1 MEEEIRRYTEVLEL
15 LIDRSGW
22 SRREVERRLG
32 WGQGLL
38 SQILAGKRVL
48 KVSQILDLLRTLGI
62 DPLVFYHLAHSPE
75 PLSEGLLAG
84 ISQRAGNGTLLGP
97 PALPALPAMTPEE
110 WERRLEEAVR
120 RAMEPRPHP
129 PAPPPEGE
137 EEDGG
142 AG

>member
-15 LIDRSGW
+15 LIDRAGL
-22 SRREVERRLG
+22 SRREVERRLD

-48 KVSQILDLLRTLGI
+48 KVSQILDLLRTLGV

-75 PLSEGLLAG
+75 PLTAALLAE
-84 ISQRAGNGTLLGP
+84 ITQRAGNGTLLAP
-97 PALPALPAMTPEE
+97 LSFPAAMTSAD

-120 RAMEPRPHP
+120 RALEPRKSS
-129 PAPPPEGE
+129 E
-137 EEDGG
+137 
-142 AG
+142 